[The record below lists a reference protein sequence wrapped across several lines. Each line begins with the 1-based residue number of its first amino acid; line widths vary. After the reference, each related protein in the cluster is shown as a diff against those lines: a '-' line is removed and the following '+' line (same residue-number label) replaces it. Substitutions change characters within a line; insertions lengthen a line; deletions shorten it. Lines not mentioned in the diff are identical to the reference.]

1 VGNKTVVAGVLQDIH
16 HLGIIIIKG
25 ALEQAGFK
33 VVNLGGRVSQEEF
46 IQAAVET
53 DAVAILISTSTGH
66 AEIECEGMRD
76 KCREAGLDNILLYLG
91 GNLVID
97 PRRLQKWEDI
107 EQRFKK
113 LGFDRVYPP
122 DCKIENVVND
132 LKADL
137 GAALKGGVA

>member
-1 VGNKTVVAGVLQDIH
+1 MGNKTILAGVLQDIH
-16 HLGIIIIKG
+16 HLGIVIIKG

-53 DAVAILISTSTGH
+53 DASAILLSTSTGH
-66 AEIECEGMRD
+66 AEIECEGMRE
-76 KCREAGLDNILLYLG
+76 KCQEAGLDSILLYLG

-97 PRRLQKWEDI
+97 PRREQKWEDI
-107 EQRFKK
+107 EIRFKK
-113 LGFDRVYPP
+113 MGYDRVYPP
-122 DCKIENVVND
+122 DCDIEIVVED

-137 GAALKGGVA
+137 GILV

>member
-1 VGNKTVVAGVLQDIH
+1 MGNETVVAGVLQDIH
-16 HLGIIIIKG
+16 HLGIIVIKG

-46 IQAAVET
+46 IQAATET
-53 DAVAILISTSTGH
+53 DAGSIFISTSTGH
-66 AEIECEGMRD
+66 AEIECAGMRE
-76 KCREAGLDNILLYLG
+76 KCKESGLDNILLYLG

-97 PRRLQKWEDI
+97 PRQEQKWEDI
-107 EQRFKK
+107 EKRFKK

-122 DCKIENVVND
+122 DCKIDAVIAD

-137 GAALKGGVA
+137 ADREQGGPA